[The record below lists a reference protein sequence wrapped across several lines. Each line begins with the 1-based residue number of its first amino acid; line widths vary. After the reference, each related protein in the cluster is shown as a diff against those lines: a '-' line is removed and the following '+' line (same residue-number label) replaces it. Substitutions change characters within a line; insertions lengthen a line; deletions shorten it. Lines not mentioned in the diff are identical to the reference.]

1 MISIHLSYLTG
12 PVILLMLQEISASS
26 AVEVEGNNT
35 AGWLRL
41 QTFSAYLKWS
51 KIGKLHVRLIQ
62 VNQTSIHIFTLQQ
75 CMHFFLIKTWMKPN
89 RMIK

>member
-41 QTFSAYLKWS
+41 QTFSEYLTWS
-51 KIGKLHVRLIQ
+51 KIGKLRVHLSQ
-62 VNQTSIHIFTLQQ
+62 VNQTKSIHIFSLQQ
-75 CMHFFLIKTWMKPN
+75 CMHFLVKTWMKS
-89 RMIK
+89 